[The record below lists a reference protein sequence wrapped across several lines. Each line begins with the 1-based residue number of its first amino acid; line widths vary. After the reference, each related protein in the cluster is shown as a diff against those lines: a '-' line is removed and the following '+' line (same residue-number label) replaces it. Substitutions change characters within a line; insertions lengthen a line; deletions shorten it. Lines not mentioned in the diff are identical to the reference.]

1 MWISIEKT
9 FNQKIPECVKE
20 ILNAN
25 GFSTEL
31 SLLSINAEIL
41 QNIEKFTNEH
51 LEDTITKLICCY
63 SNIYKAQVIEKK
75 FCFMPGHKALILQLH
90 KHLEENR
97 QKCQMALGETSSI
110 SHIEAMAQSIK
121 SMPALSNILKE
132 FVLNAMENFG
142 KIPTQ
147 NRYTDII
154 KYFSIYIYMVCGQ
167 KSYEV
172 LQSNLSLPAVSTISE
187 YD

>member
-25 GFSTEL
+25 GFTTEL
-31 SLLSINAEIL
+31 SLLSINAETL
-41 QNIEKFTNEH
+41 QNIEKFTNEY
-51 LEDTITKLICCY
+51 LEDTIIKLICCY

-75 FCFMPGHKALILQLH
+75 FCFMPGHKALLLQLH
-90 KHLEENR
+90 KHLEENKQKR
-97 QKCQMALGETSSI
+97 QKVLGET
-110 SHIEAMAQSIK
+110 SHIEAMAQSMK
-121 SMPALSNILKE
+121 SMPDLSNILKE
-132 FVLNAMENFG
+132 IVLNAMDNFG

-154 KYFSIYIYMVCGQ
+154 KYFSIYIYMVCGR